1 VSESIAHTTR
11 SSVPAPGPEAPARAI
26 AGGRYRIGRFLGRG
40 ASKQV
45 FLAEDT
51 ALGREVAISFVGR
64 VASDAAQLR
73 YQREVRAM
81 ARLGDHPNVVSIH
94 DVGTEDG
101 TTYIVAQYVRGGSLA
116 DLMRTLP
123 RRRMG
128 VARALAVA
136 RDVAAALAHAHALG
150 VVHRDVKPGN
160 VLLGEGDAAL
170 LTDFGVAHTLADL
183 RLTGEHLHVGTVPY
197 MPPEQARGAA
207 PDPRSDLYALG
218 AMLFELL
225 CGELPFPGSDAAAI
239 LAQHAG
245 APRPSV
251 AVRNPA
257 IAPPLDAL
265 VAQLMAIDPAG
276 RPPSAAALLER
287 LDALSPDGPA
297 PVPPRPV
304 RPLAEAVRL
313 PPALAGGR
321 QAAFVGRTG
330 ALGELRDTWRRALA
344 GEPGVVLVRGNAGI
358 GKTRLCTQF
367 AREVHAEGG
376 TVLYGRCEEEALA
389 PYGPFVEALRQF
401 AVHQPDLPQQL
412 DLPAGF
418 ALARLGWPVPGA
430 ASQAPP
436 EPRSDRAAGRY
447 QLFETAVMLVAAMA
461 AHAPLLVIFDDVH
474 WADVPTLR
482 LLRHLVR
489 FVGTGP
495 VMLVCT
501 LRDDEP
507 EHDERR
513 SRALEEI
520 RREPI
525 ARTLDL
531 EGLSETETA
540 ELVVACGQAPAAGDV
555 VSRLRERTAGNPF
568 YIEETL
574 HGVRDLAEL
583 RDEDPASGLVLQAVP
598 SGIEALIR
606 RRLARLDPP
615 TRAVLGAAAVAG
627 REFGVELLA
636 ALGDWDAPAVSDALQ
651 EAIRDGIVV
660 EVPGRMD
667 RFAFRHALVRMTLYA
682 DQAPSRRM
690 ALHARCGEALEA
702 GDARAAELAHHF
714 YAARH
719 AGYAERALR
728 HSLAAAQWASDAL
741 AFEEAVAHRDRALE
755 LLASAG
761 PERDGERCDVL
772 LSRGRA
778 LWRSGEAAEAQRTYL
793 GAAELAR
800 ALGDPDRFASAA
812 LGYGRRHY
820 DPGETQPQLVALLE
834 EALER
839 LGPADRGPRARVLAG
854 LADALHFREP
864 PERVQ
869 AYSREAV
876 AMARRLG
883 DDDALAVA
891 LAGLHGALLH
901 TAYLEERLPIGLELL
916 ALVGDGRPGEHGATA
931 LHWRLY
937 DLFEAGDIAT
947 ARREHARLVEL
958 AERLGQPLY
967 RHFAAAWEAK
977 WLQTAGR
984 FAEAEEQA
992 RRSLD
997 FARRAHMPYA
1007 ESNHAG
1013 QLFGLRR
1020 EQGTLETLP
1029 AEVRGAIG
1037 DRPRLPV
1044 WRAGMVL
1051 AHLDAGDHARARA
1064 DYEALAASGFEAIPA
1079 DVFWL
1084 GSMCLLTE
1092 ACSRLADAARA
1103 ADLSARLAPYAA
1115 RNAQI
1120 GLAVSVGPVHRHL
1133 GLLAALQHDWAVA
1146 ERHFEAAIA
1155 RSDELGA
1162 VPSLAHTRCDFA
1174 DLLLARGGPG
1184 DRDRAAEHVVRA
1196 ERVATELRI
1205 PRLAQRAAEL
1215 ARALAA

>member
-1 VSESIAHTTR
+1 MESIARTSH
-11 SSVPAPGPEAPARAI
+11 SPVPPPGPEAPARAI

-51 ALGREVAISFVGR
+51 ALDRAVAISFVGR

-81 ARLGDHPNVVSIH
+81 ARLGDHPNVVSVH

-101 TTYIVAQYVRGGSLA
+101 TTYIVAQYVAGGSLA
-116 DLMRTLP
+116 DLVRTLP

-128 VARALAVA
+128 VSQALSVA
-136 RDVAAALAHAHALG
+136 RDVAAALDHAHGLG
-150 VVHRDVKPGN
+150 VVHRDVKPAN
-160 VLLGEGDAAL
+160 VLLDERGRAL
-170 LTDFGVAHTLADL
+170 LCDFGVAHALADL
-183 RLTGEHLHVGTVPY
+183 RLTAEHLHVGTVPY
-197 MPPEQARGAA
+197 MPPEQARGAP
-207 PDPRSDLYALG
+207 PDPRGDLYALG

-225 CGELPFPGSDAAAI
+225 CGELPFPGTDAATV
-239 LAQHAG
+239 LAQHA
-245 APRPSV
+245 AAARPSV
-251 AVRNPA
+251 AARNPA
-257 IAPPLDAL
+257 ISPALDAL
-265 VAQLMAIDPAG
+265 VTRLLAVDPAD
-276 RPPSAAALLER
+276 RPPSAAALVEL
-287 LDALSPDGPA
+287 LAGLAPGAPA
-297 PVPPRPV
+297 PAPAAPAR
-304 RPLAEAVRL
+304 RLAESVRL
-313 PPALAGGR
+313 PAALAGGR
-321 QAAFVGRTG
+321 QAGFVGRAA
-330 ALGELRDTWRRALA
+330 ALAELRDTWERAVG

-358 GKTRLCTQF
+358 GKTRLCTEF
-367 AREVHAEGG
+367 ARTVHAEGG

-389 PYGPFVEALRQF
+389 AYGPFVEAVRHF
-401 AVHQPDLPQQL
+401 AAHQPGLPEQL
-412 DLPAGF
+412 RLPAGF
-418 ALARLGWPVPGA
+418 ELARLGWPVPGA
-430 ASQAPP
+430 APQPP
-436 EPRSDRAAGRY
+436 PGPDRAAGRY
-447 QLFETAVMLVAAMA
+447 QLFEAAVALVGAMA
-461 AHAPLLVIFDDVH
+461 EHAPLLVVFDDLH

-489 FVGTGP
+489 FAGTAR
-495 VMLVCT
+495 VMLVGT

-507 EHDERR
+507 GHDERR
-513 SRALEEI
+513 VRALEEI
-520 RREPI
+520 RREPLT
-525 ARTLDL
+525 RTLDL
-531 EGLSETETA
+531 DGLSEAETA
-540 ELVVACGQAPAAGDV
+540 ELVVACLQAPAAGDV

-574 HGVRDLAEL
+574 HGLDDLGAL
-583 RDEDPASGLVLQAVP
+583 RDTDDASGLVPHAVP
-598 SGIEALIR
+598 SGIAALIR
-606 RRLARLDPP
+606 RRLAGLDPA
-615 TRAVLGAAAVAG
+615 TRAVLEAAAVAG

-636 ALGDWDAPAVSDALQ
+636 ALGPWDAPAVGDALQ
-651 EAIRDGIVV
+651 EAVRDGIVV

-682 DQAPSRRM
+682 GQPASRRM
-690 ALHARCGEALEA
+690 DLHARCGTALEA
-702 GDARAAELAHHF
+702 GGARAAELAHHF
-714 YAARH
+714 FAARH
-719 AGYAERALR
+719 AGHAEAALR
-728 HSLAAAQWASDAL
+728 HSLAAAQWASDQL

-755 LLASAG
+755 LLAAAG
-761 PERDGERCDVL
+761 PERDLERCDLL

-778 LWRSGEAAEAQRTYL
+778 LWRSGEAAEAQRTFL
-793 GAAELAR
+793 AAAELAR
-800 ALGDPDRFASAA
+800 ALGDAGRFAAAA

-834 EALER
+834 EALAR
-839 LGPADRGPRARVLAG
+839 LGEGDSGARARVLAG

-883 DDDALAVA
+883 DEHALAVA

-901 TAYLEERLPIGLELL
+901 TAYLDERLPIGLEVL
-916 ALVGDGRPGEHGATA
+916 ALVSQGRPGEHGATA

-937 DLFEAGDIAT
+937 DLWEAGDMAT
-947 ARREHARLVEL
+947 ARREHARLVAL

-977 WLQTAGR
+977 WLETAGR

-992 RRSLD
+992 LRSLD

-1020 EQGTLETLP
+1020 DQGTLDTLP
-1029 AEVRGAIG
+1029 AEVRDAIG

-1051 AHLDAGDHARARA
+1051 AHLDAGDRTRARA
-1064 DYEALAASGFEAIPA
+1064 DYEALAADGFAAVPA
-1079 DVFWL
+1079 DLFWL
-1084 GSMCLLTE
+1084 GSMCLLAE
-1092 ACSRLADAARA
+1092 ACSRLADAPRA
-1103 ADLSARLAPYAA
+1103 GALYAALAPYAA

-1120 GLAVSVGPVHRHL
+1120 ALAVSVGPVHRHL
-1133 GLLAALQHDWAVA
+1133 GLLAALRDDPAAA

-1155 RSDELGA
+1155 LSAELGA

-1184 DRDRAAEHVVRA
+1184 DRDRAADHVARA
-1196 ERVATELRI
+1196 ERVAAELRI
-1205 PRLAQRAAEL
+1205 PRLAQRAA
-1215 ARALAA
+1215 ALAGALAP

>member
-1 VSESIAHTTR
+1 
-11 SSVPAPGPEAPARAI
+11 
-26 AGGRYRIGRFLGRG
+26 
-40 ASKQV
+40 
-45 FLAEDT
+45 
-51 ALGREVAISFVGR
+51 
-64 VASDAAQLR
+64 
-73 YQREVRAM
+73 M
-81 ARLGDHPNVVSIH
+81 
-94 DVGTEDG
+94 
-101 TTYIVAQYVRGGSLA
+101 
-116 DLMRTLP
+116 
-123 RRRMG
+123 
-128 VARALAVA
+128 
-136 RDVAAALAHAHALG
+136 
-150 VVHRDVKPGN
+150 
-160 VLLGEGDAAL
+160 
-170 LTDFGVAHTLADL
+170 
-183 RLTGEHLHVGTVPY
+183 
-197 MPPEQARGAA
+197 
-207 PDPRSDLYALG
+207 
-218 AMLFELL
+218 
-225 CGELPFPGSDAAAI
+225 
-239 LAQHAG
+239 
-245 APRPSV
+245 
-251 AVRNPA
+251 
-257 IAPPLDAL
+257 
-265 VAQLMAIDPAG
+265 
-276 RPPSAAALLER
+276 
-287 LDALSPDGPA
+287 
-297 PVPPRPV
+297 PPRPV
-304 RPLAEAVRL
+304 RALAEAVRL

-321 QAAFVGRTG
+321 QAAFVGRTS
-330 ALGELRDTWRRALA
+330 ALGELRDTWRRAVA

-389 PYGPFVEALRQF
+389 PYGPFVEALRHF
-401 AVHQPDLPQQL
+401 AVQQPDLPEQL
-412 DLPAGF
+412 QLPAGF
-418 ALARLGWPVPGA
+418 ELARLGWPVPGA
-430 ASQAPP
+430 PPQAAAGA
-436 EPRSDRAAGRY
+436 DRAAGRY
-447 QLFETAVMLVAAMA
+447 QLFEAAVVLVAAMA
-461 AHAPLLVIFDDVH
+461 AQAPLLVVFDDVH

-501 LRDDEP
+501 MRDDEP
-507 EHDERR
+507 ELDERR
-513 SRALEEI
+513 GRALEEI
-520 RREPI
+520 RREPV
-525 ARTLDL
+525 AHTLDVH
-531 EGLSETETA
+531 GLSEEETA
-540 ELVVACGQAPAAGDV
+540 ELVVACGQAPAEGDL

-574 HGVRDLAEL
+574 HGVHDLAEL
-583 RDEDPASGLVLQAVP
+583 RDEDPASGLVLQPVP
-598 SGIEALIR
+598 SGIETLIR
-606 RRLARLDPP
+606 RRLARLDPR

-636 ALGDWDAPAVSDALQ
+636 ALDSWSAPEVSDALQ

-682 DQAPSRRM
+682 DQPPSRRM
-690 ALHARCGEALEA
+690 ELHARCGEALEA
-702 GDARAAELAHHF
+702 SGARAAEPAHHF
-714 YAARH
+714 FAARH
-719 AGYAERALR
+719 AGYAEPALR

-755 LLASAG
+755 LLAAAG
-761 PERDGERCDVL
+761 PERDPERCDLL

-778 LWRSGEAAEAQRTYL
+778 LWRSGEAEEAQRTFL
-793 GAAELAR
+793 AAAGLAR
-800 ALGDPDRFASAA
+800 ALGDPGRFANAA

-839 LGPADRGPRARVLAG
+839 LGEDDSGARARVLAG

-916 ALVGDGRPGEHGATA
+916 ALAGQGRPGEHGATA

-947 ARREHARLVEL
+947 ARREHARLGEL

-977 WLQTAGR
+977 WLATAGR
-984 FAEAEEQA
+984 FEEAEEQA

-1020 EQGTLETLP
+1020 DQGTLDALV
-1029 AEVRGAIG
+1029 AEVRDSIG

-1051 AHLDAGDHARARA
+1051 AHLDAGDAARARA
-1064 DYEALAASGFEAIPA
+1064 DYEALAADGFAAIPA

-1092 ACSRLADAARA
+1092 ACSRLADTGRA
-1103 ADLSARLAPYAA
+1103 AGLYARLAPYAG

-1120 GLAVSVGPVHRHL
+1120 GLAVSVGSVHRHL
-1133 GLLAALQHDWAVA
+1133 GLLAALQRDWAAA
-1146 ERHFEAAIA
+1146 EDHFEAAIA
-1155 RSDELGA
+1155 RSAELGA
-1162 VPSLAHTRCDFA
+1162 VPSLANTRCDFA
-1174 DLLLARGGPG
+1174 DLLIARGAPG
-1184 DRDRAAEHVVRA
+1184 DRDRAADHVVRA
-1196 ERVATELRI
+1196 ERVATELGI
-1205 PRLAQRAAEL
+1205 PRLAHRAAAL
-1215 ARALAA
+1215 SRALV

>member
-1 VSESIAHTTR
+1 MPESIAHTTR
-11 SSVPAPGPEAPARAI
+11 SSVLPPSPEAPARAI

-51 ALGREVAISFVGR
+51 ELEREVAISFVGR
-64 VASDAAQLR
+64 VASDAAHLR
-73 YQREVRAM
+73 YQREIRAM
-81 ARLGDHPNVVSIH
+81 ARLGDHPNVVSVY

-101 TTYIVAQYVRGGSLA
+101 MTYIVAQYVRGGSLA

-136 RDVAAALAHAHALG
+136 RDVAAALAHAHAHS

-160 VLLGEGDAAL
+160 VLLGERDVAL
-170 LTDFGVAHTLADL
+170 LTDFGVAHALEDL
-183 RLTGEHLHVGTVPY
+183 RLTAEHGHVGTVPY

-207 PDPRSDLYALG
+207 TDARSDLYALG

-225 CGELPFPGSDAAAI
+225 CGELPFTGTDAPSI
-239 LAQHAG
+239 LTQHAG
-245 APRPSV
+245 AERPSV
-251 AVRNPA
+251 AARNPA
-257 IAPPLDAL
+257 IAPALDAL
-265 VAQLMAIDPAG
+265 VTQLMAIDPG
-276 RPPSAAALLER
+276 ERPPSAAALLER

-297 PVPPRPV
+297 PVPARAPRPLV
-304 RPLAEAVRL
+304 EAVRL

-321 QAAFVGRTG
+321 QAPFVGRAATL
-330 ALGELRDTWRRALA
+330 AQLRDTWRRAVA

-367 AREVHAEGG
+367 AREAHGDGG
-376 TVLYGRCEEEALA
+376 IVLYGRCEEEALA
-389 PYGPFVEALRQF
+389 PYGPFVEALRHF
-401 AVHQPDLPQQL
+401 ATQQPALPTDLQ
-412 DLPAGF
+412 LPAGF
-418 ALARLGWPVPGA
+418 ELARLGWPVPGA
-430 ASQAPP
+430 ALRVPQAPG
-436 EPRSDRAAGRY
+436 SDRAAERY
-447 QLFETAVMLVAAMA
+447 QLFESAVMLVGAMA

-507 EHDERR
+507 QQDERR

-525 ARTLDL
+525 AGTLDL
-531 EGLSETETA
+531 EGLSEAETA
-540 ELVVACGQAPAAGDV
+540 DLVVACGQAPAAGDV
-555 VSRLRERTAGNPF
+555 VTRLRERTAGNPF

-574 HGVRDLAEL
+574 HSLPDLGEL
-583 RDEDPASGLVLQAVP
+583 RADASGLVLQTVP
-598 SGIEALIR
+598 SGIDALIR
-606 RRLARLDPP
+606 RRLAQLDPR
-615 TRAVLGAAAVAG
+615 TRELLGAAAVAG

-636 ALGDWDAPAVSDALQ
+636 ALGSWTAPEVSDALQ

-660 EVPGRMD
+660 EVPGRVD

-682 DQAPSRRM
+682 DQPPSRRM
-690 ALHARCGEALEA
+690 ELHARCGEALEA
-702 GDARAAELAHHF
+702 SGARAAELAHHF
-714 YAARH
+714 FAARH
-719 AGYAERALR
+719 AGHAERALR

-741 AFEEAVAHRDRALE
+741 AYEEAVAHRDRALE
-755 LLASAG
+755 ILAAAG
-761 PERDGERCDVL
+761 PERDAERCDVL

-778 LWRSGEAAEAQRTYL
+778 LWRSGEAEEAQRTFQS
-793 GAAELAR
+793 AAELAR
-800 ALGDPDRFASAA
+800 ALDDPGRFASAA
-812 LGYGRRHY
+812 LGFGRRYY
-820 DPGETQPQLVALLE
+820 DPGETKAQLVALLE

-839 LGPADRGPRARVLAG
+839 LGEADSGARARVLAG

-883 DDDALAVA
+883 DDDALVVA
-891 LAGLHGALLH
+891 LTSLHGALLH
-901 TAYLEERLPIGLELL
+901 TEYLEERLPIGVEVL
-916 ALVGDGRPGEHGATA
+916 ALVGQGRPGEHGATA

-937 DLFEAGDIAT
+937 DLFEAGDMAT
-947 ARREHARLVEL
+947 ARQEHARLNEL

-977 WLQTAGR
+977 WMETAGR
-984 FAEAEEQA
+984 FEEAEELAQ
-992 RRSLD
+992 RSLD

-1020 EQGTLETLP
+1020 DQGKLDALP
-1029 AEVRGAIG
+1029 AEVRGSIG

-1051 AHLDAGDHARARA
+1051 AHLDAGDVARARA
-1064 DYEALAASGFEAIPA
+1064 DYEALAADGFAAVPP
-1079 DVFWL
+1079 DLFWL
-1084 GSMCLLTE
+1084 GSMCLLAE
-1092 ACSRLADAARA
+1092 AGARLEDVPRA
-1103 ADLSARLAPYAA
+1103 ADLYARLAPYAE

-1120 GLAVSVGPVHRHL
+1120 ALAVSVGVVHRHL
-1133 GLLAALQHDWAVA
+1133 GLLASLQRDWAVA
-1146 ERHFEAAIA
+1146 EGHFAAAIV
-1155 RSDELGA
+1155 RSEELGA
-1162 VPSLAHTRCDFA
+1162 VTSLAHTRCDFA
-1174 DLLLARGGPG
+1174 DMLIARDAPG
-1184 DRDRAAEHVVRA
+1184 DRDLAAEHVVRA
-1196 ERVATELRI
+1196 ERVATQLQI
-1205 PRLAQRAAEL
+1205 QRLARRAQALE
-1215 ARALAA
+1215 RSLAA